1 VKGEGKRVEGKGWRV
16 KGEGQWVKDLG
27 NLGFILRVLKIRI

>member
-1 VKGEGKRVEGKGWRV
+1 VKGKGWRVKGKGWRV